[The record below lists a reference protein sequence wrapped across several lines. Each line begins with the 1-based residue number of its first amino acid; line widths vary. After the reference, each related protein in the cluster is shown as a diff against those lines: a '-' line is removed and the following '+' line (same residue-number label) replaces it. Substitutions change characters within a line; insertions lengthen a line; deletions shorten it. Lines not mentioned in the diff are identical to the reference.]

1 MCLEANFILLR
12 IFAVAVLLGFVSNQQ
27 LFTTQY
33 VYAVVSSTELN
44 TVKPSRLSGPVTSL
58 QFSTDGN
65 TSWIVSGRWRMDV
78 YFDNAEI
85 VPLSIK
91 NFNMTLVM
99 VSADGTTTQRYK
111 LSELEQNTISYD
123 NKTSASTI
131 GGTLTVNAEGEPAKR
146 LVQFSRS

>member
-1 MCLEANFILLR
+1 
-12 IFAVAVLLGFVSNQQ
+12 
-27 LFTTQY
+27 
-33 VYAVVSSTELN
+33 
-44 TVKPSRLSGPVTSL
+44 
-58 QFSTDGN
+58 
-65 TSWIVSGRWRMDV
+65 MDV

-131 GGTLTVNAEGEPAKR
+131 GGTLTVNAEGEPAEKVGAVLKIINKKILTVS
-146 LVQFSRS
+146 LVPSKVKNQFGSTPIYGLER